1 MTDARSGRR
10 PLRCGASGRPALPH
24 ETLFLSRRTHTT
36 AQPWFQK
43 CVTPPPPRFDCAP
56 TPHLRGAFCFVV
68 FPTFRL
74 GTLQTCSTRLLCLSP
89 YPCCDCMEF
98 DWVWVSGCCVSL
110 LLRYPPLA
118 NVLSRKRSSCALC
131 ECGYVCIQVEVF
143 RVCARLSSHRFFNYF
158 VSLLHSCIHTRTCEP
173 RHRLSPLALPPSMPQ
188 APIVVCSSSFRAVP
202 LRPPQTEIAVAA
214 LRGGD
219 TQHANLH

>member
-1 MTDARSGRR
+1 MSEAR
-10 PLRCGASGRPALPH
+10 
-24 ETLFLSRRTHTT
+24 
-36 AQPWFQK
+36 
-43 CVTPPPPRFDCAP
+43 TPPLTSFFLAGLTRLRNLGFKSVSHPPRFDCAP

-143 RVCARLSSHRFFNYF
+143 RVCARLSSHRFFKYF
-158 VSLLHSCIHTRTCEP
+158 VPSAATSASLPQRGKGILKC
-173 RHRLSPLALPPSMPQ
+173 LLPPW
-188 APIVVCSSSFRAVP
+188 SSDTTP
-202 LRPPQTEIAVAA
+202 LLVWKLPVHPP
-214 LRGGD
+214 L
-219 TQHANLH
+219 